1 MELKDTIEMMTSD
14 DRNER
19 FKAEFLQLQIRI
31 DKLERMLKGYREGT
45 LDFKPNNSYE
55 LLHKQLVF
63 MKAYMEV
70 LDVRANIEN
79 IEL

>member
-1 MELKDTIEMMTSD
+1 MELQDTIEMMNSAD
-14 DRNER
+14 YNER

-45 LDFKPNNSYE
+45 LNFKPKCSYE

-63 MKAYMEV
+63 MKAYMEA
-70 LDVRANIEN
+70 LNVRADIEN

>member
-1 MELKDTIEMMTSD
+1 MKLQDTIEMMTSD
-14 DRNER
+14 DYNER

-31 DKLERMLKGYREGT
+31 DKLEKMLKGYREGT
-45 LDFKPNNSYE
+45 LDFKPKCSYE

-63 MKAYMEV
+63 MRAYMEA
-70 LDVRANIEN
+70 LDVRADIEN

>member
-1 MELKDTIEMMTSD
+1 MKLQDTIEMMVSD
-14 DRNER
+14 DYNER
-19 FKAEFLQLQIRI
+19 LKAEFLQLQIRI
-31 DKLERMLKGYREGT
+31 GKLERMLKRYREGT
-45 LDFKPNNSYE
+45 LDFKPNCSYE

-70 LDVRANIEN
+70 LDVRANVEN

>member
-1 MELKDTIEMMTSD
+1 MELQDTIEMMTSAD
-14 DRNER
+14 YNER

-45 LDFKPNNSYE
+45 LNFKPKCSYE

-63 MKAYMEV
+63 MKAYMEA
-70 LDVRANIEN
+70 LNVRADIEH

>member
-1 MELKDTIEMMTSD
+1 MKLQDTIEMMTSD
-14 DRNER
+14 GYNER

-31 DKLERMLKGYREGT
+31 DKLEKMLKGYREGT
-45 LDFKPNNSYE
+45 LDFKPKCSYE

-63 MKAYMEV
+63 MRAYMEA
-70 LDVRANIEN
+70 LDVRADIEN